1 MNTTTPASNTPLPA
15 APEQKISPEAL
26 AATLLWHLLL
36 LLIFAF
42 LFKFQLPT
50 KNEEGGVALNFGFE
64 NETGFGNEQPFID
77 MPVANAQRNITAAD
91 IAANQ
96 QMPAAQTNTT
106 ITENPMQN
114 EELLNSNEPE
124 APVLPSATPQPSKTK
139 PATENQPNEDQPA
152 NNNSNTPPPNNT
164 NTQGS
169 STNNTNN
176 NAPANPE
183 LEAGSLF
190 QSKKGKKTGSQG
202 NTPGKTGDEGSP
214 MGNSNIPRA
223 GSNSNGIGTGD
234 IGFNLGGRELT
245 TSPPISD
252 DSQEVGTLVL
262 RIRVDRQGN
271 VIDAQYNS
279 QGSTYISGGLVAKAI
294 TAAKKAK
301 FSPSADA
308 PEIQMGSFTFK
319 FRVK

>member
-77 MPVANAQRNITAAD
+77 MPVANAQLNITAAD

-152 NNNSNTPPPNNT
+152 NNNSNTPPTIPTRRVVQQTTPTIMPRQIPNWRPARF
-164 NTQGS
+164 S
-169 STNNTNN
+169 S
-176 NAPANPE
+176 
-183 LEAGSLF
+183 
-190 QSKKGKKTGSQG
+190 QK
-202 NTPGKTGDEGSP
+202 
-214 MGNSNIPRA
+214 R
-223 GSNSNGIGTGD
+223 
-234 IGFNLGGRELT
+234 
-245 TSPPISD
+245 
-252 DSQEVGTLVL
+252 
-262 RIRVDRQGN
+262 
-271 VIDAQYNS
+271 
-279 QGSTYISGGLVAKAI
+279 
-294 TAAKKAK
+294 AKKRVRRAIHLAK
-301 FSPSADA
+301 PAMKA
-308 PEIQMGSFTFK
+308 AQWEIVIFPAQAQTATA
-319 FRVK
+319 